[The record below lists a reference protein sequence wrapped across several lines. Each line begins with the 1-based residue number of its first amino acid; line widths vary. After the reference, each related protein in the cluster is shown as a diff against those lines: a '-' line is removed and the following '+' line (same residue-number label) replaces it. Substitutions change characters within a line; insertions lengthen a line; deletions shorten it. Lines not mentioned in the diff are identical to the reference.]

1 MQKTIY
7 ALITIMAVASPAF
20 AQAPAPRPA
29 QPQAAPPSKG
39 MAIGDTGQFAAKATM
54 SNMLEIETSRMALER
69 TKQAAIRDYAQ
80 TMIADHTKAWQ
91 ELDAILK
98 EANANAPVSK
108 LDATH
113 QLVVDRLKKADAARF
128 DREYVAVQ
136 VKAHEEAVALFRKLE
151 QYANPLGLFSEAI
164 EPSTGELLGNF
175 PQAYTH
181 VGLIHAAITI
191 GEIFDARSG
200 LFRAW
205 T

>member
-39 MAIGDTGQFAAKATM
+39 MAIGDSGQFAAKATM

-80 TMIADHTKAWQ
+80 TMIADHTKASQ

-113 QLVVDRLKKADAARF
+113 QQDADRLKKADAARF

-136 VKAHEEAVALFRKLE
+136 VKAHEEAVALFRTYAQSGTDAKLKAFAQKMLPDLE
-151 QYANPLGLFSEAI
+151 R
-164 EPSTGELLGNF
+164 
-175 PQAYTH
+175 
-181 VGLIHAAITI
+181 HAAM
-191 GEIFDARSG
+191 AKK
-200 LFRAW
+200 LLQQ
-205 T
+205 